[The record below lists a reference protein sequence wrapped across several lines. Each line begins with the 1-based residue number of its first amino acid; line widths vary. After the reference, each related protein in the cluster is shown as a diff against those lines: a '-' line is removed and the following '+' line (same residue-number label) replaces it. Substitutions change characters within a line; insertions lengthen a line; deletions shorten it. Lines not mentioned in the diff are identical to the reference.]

1 VQTAQAVAGV
11 GVALVHETR
20 LMTYDLHYTHFLSA
34 ELLHDVVDFSA
45 FGSL

>member
-1 VQTAQAVAGV
+1 VAGV
-11 GVALVHETR
+11 GVVLVHDPR

-45 FGSL
+45 FDSL